1 MTPGR
6 SGKSRAVRGQRPRGY
21 APRKKAR
28 ETVPTGSAPVAAR
41 ACLPKDARRA
51 HRMPLAA
58 RSKPCAHLYR
68 YRGYR
73 APYGHCRPSAP
84 AFRSRR
90 SPFSRLP
97 GRAPLGRACSW
108 SAALGR
114 GRAPARSWPRPR
126 SSLRRSCSGPLLPG
140 RRVGV
145 PPSPPPSAL
154 PRALRRY
161 PPDTERGP
169 WPRSHGPPWASAQ
182 PLLGTRPTAAGLPGK
197 AAVLAVE
204 LERVRLRG
212 CLAVAVLERLD
223 KHLARALVAPGQHE
237 GQVGVVLDLAA
248 APE

>member
-58 RSKPCAHLYR
+58 RFKPCAHLYR

-140 RRVGV
+140 RRVGA
-145 PPSPPPSAL
+145 PPLPAPVGAPPGIAPISPRHREGAVAPKPRPPLGVSPA
-154 PRALRRY
+154 PFGDAAHRR
-161 PPDTERGP
+161 
-169 WPRSHGPPWASAQ
+169 
-182 PLLGTRPTAAGLPGK
+182 RPTRKSGCARRRTRAGTPP
-197 AAVLAVE
+197 
-204 LERVRLRG
+204 RMPRRG
-212 CLAVAVLERLD
+212 
-223 KHLARALVAPGQHE
+223 GS
-237 GQVGVVLDLAA
+237 
-248 APE
+248 